1 MKQSLHDVIAV
12 EMICPTS
19 IEVGDVVIIDDDK
32 EVIKLNAAGSLKIVG
47 TVATHRDAAATCVVN
62 TRFRERRDDR
72 VSGAACAVGPFVWD
86 GSMKAIAY
94 DDQTH
99 DPAAIAGLVITAA
112 DDADATV
119 ETLEY

>member
-1 MKQSLHDVIAV
+1 MRQKLSDVLAV

-19 IEVGDVVIIDDDK
+19 IAVGDVVIIDDDK
-32 EVIKLNAAGSLKIVG
+32 EVIKNNAAGSTKIVG
-47 TVATHRDAAATCVVN
+47 TVATHTANTTTCVIE

-86 GSMKAIAY
+86 GNMKAIAY
-94 DDQTH
+94 NSATH
-99 DPAAIAGLVITAA
+99 DSAAIAGLVITAA
-112 DDADATV
+112 SDADGVV

>member
-1 MKQSLHDVIAV
+1 MKQSLHDVLAV

-19 IEVGDVVIIDDDK
+19 IAVGDVVIIDDDK

-47 TVATHRDAAATCVVN
+47 TVAAHRDGAATCVVN

-112 DDADATV
+112 DEGDATV
-119 ETLEY
+119 ETLEI